1 MNLELIKNNIIIR
14 LITKKEF
21 DRLTKQLEAT
31 KDEFPYRKWNDLY
44 LIYRSILPNQSEDLV
59 TTMLISNF
67 IMKRLKFTEEELFQF
82 AKTNTAKR
90 TGIIV
95 TPLSNP
101 FRNEM
106 SAKTDIWNFSD
117 DTSDSTILSNRNLM
131 NGAAL
136 ILCDEVMDKVVEH
149 YKVNVLYILP
159 SSIHEVIIIP
169 DSDSVDVEYLKDM
182 VYEIN
187 RSTVACVEEEKANI
201 TSIVG
206 TCGFSFIYI
215 FFVLL
220 IIWIYSNHP
229 TEREIE
235 KTKKQRELMKENEQD
250 NIEKMMKSF
259 DKELL
264 KEKGK
269 GNEIQDRDKSL

>member
-1 MNLELIKNNIIIR
+1 M
-14 LITKKEF
+14 
-21 DRLTKQLEAT
+21 
-31 KDEFPYRKWNDLY
+31 YRMGGVVHEYSDQY
-44 LIYRSILPNQSEDLV
+44 EDN
-59 TTMLISNF
+59 S
-67 IMKRLKFTEEELFQF
+67 
-82 AKTNTAKR
+82 
-90 TGIIV
+90 
-95 TPLSNP
+95 
-101 FRNEM
+101 
-106 SAKTDIWNFSD
+106 SD
-117 DTSDSTILSNRNLM
+117 D
-131 NGAAL
+131 
-136 ILCDEVMDKVVEH
+136 
-149 YKVNVLYILP
+149 Y
-159 SSIHEVIIIP
+159 
-169 DSDSVDVEYLKDM
+169 
-182 VYEIN
+182 N
-187 RSTVACVEEEKANI
+187 RSYYYVLCIFTYTGNYNGVNISYKSQDTMSCMPEKGLDLRVKDTKARLGTIKILNVNPKNPKDHICVEEEKANI

>member
-1 MNLELIKNNIIIR
+1 MKQIKFNYTFFKGVCVIVLVFGLLFAAPSAMKLYKDNFVY
-14 LITKKEF
+14 TEKVM
-21 DRLTKQLEAT
+21 AT
-31 KDEFPYRKWNDLY
+31 
-44 LIYRSILPNQSEDLV
+44 S
-59 TTMLISNF
+59 
-67 IMKRLKFTEEELFQF
+67 
-82 AKTNTAKR
+82 
-90 TGIIV
+90 
-95 TPLSNP
+95 
-101 FRNEM
+101 
-106 SAKTDIWNFSD
+106 
-117 DTSDSTILSNRNLM
+117 
-131 NGAAL
+131 
-136 ILCDEVMDKVVEH
+136 
-149 YKVNVLYILP
+149 
-159 SSIHEVIIIP
+159 SSIDIKAETNEDTGKTYYTPIYYGTYHGKKISYKSQDTMSCMPEKGLDLRVK
-169 DSDSVDVEYLKDM
+169 DLKNEFWLNSEQKQFLKDTKARLGTIKILN
-182 VYEIN
+182 VNPKNPKDHI
-187 RSTVACVEEEKANI
+187 CIEEEKANI

>member
-117 DTSDSTILSNRNLM
+117 DTSDSTILCQWLH
-131 NGAAL
+131 
-136 ILCDEVMDKVVEH
+136 ILE
-149 YKVNVLYILP
+149 IL
-159 SSIHEVIIIP
+159 S
-169 DSDSVDVEYLKDM
+169 
-182 VYEIN
+182 
-187 RSTVACVEEEKANI
+187 R
-201 TSIVG
+201 
-206 TCGFSFIYI
+206 
-215 FFVLL
+215 
-220 IIWIYSNHP
+220 
-229 TEREIE
+229 
-235 KTKKQRELMKENEQD
+235 
-250 NIEKMMKSF
+250 
-259 DKELL
+259 
-264 KEKGK
+264 
-269 GNEIQDRDKSL
+269 